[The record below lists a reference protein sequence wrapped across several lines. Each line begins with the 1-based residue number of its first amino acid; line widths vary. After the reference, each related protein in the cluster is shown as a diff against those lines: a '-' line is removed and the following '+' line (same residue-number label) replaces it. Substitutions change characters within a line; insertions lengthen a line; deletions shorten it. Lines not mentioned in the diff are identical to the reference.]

1 MKGLV
6 YVLIIVCIWA
16 EDFEIILQELDH
28 VTITEDAEDNPLLA
42 FTSEDFDD
50 QPTRIFNN
58 VGDITYLTLTVEEKT
73 YLFSKPEVID
83 DILDDFDE
91 DEEDELVVY

>member
-6 YVLIIVCIWA
+6 YVLIAVCVWA
-16 EDFEIILQELDH
+16 DDFEIILQELDH
-28 VTITEDAEDNPLLA
+28 VTITEDAEQSPLQV

-73 YLFSKPEVID
+73 YLFSKPEQIQ
-83 DILDDFDE
+83 DILNDFDE
-91 DEEDELVVY
+91 DELEFD